1 MAEKLLRYIPGTDEF
16 ETLDVTDNGTV
27 RGKVSTPTADQ
38 MLKAGYRLVNDGQW
52 ASATA
57 KRTPAAPPPAAEA
70 PLDELEVSAAVPVLA
85 MPSQPSAEY
94 VARAN
99 ALMGREPMP
108 PEAEPAPVDPR
119 VARYRAK
126 SQAEVDELMRL
137 SDPNAGAAE
146 ALAQSTGLGYAPA
159 VPTQRAPSLEFSGF
173 RGDPATPQRAA
184 PGASNPEMERT
195 MEAVRGRVAADGAPA
210 QKPALEPAI
219 PVASAPGGSSA
230 SARIRFSPS
239 GSSRGEK
246 ELEAANAKAMEAIGA
261 RATLEGQQAAAEQ
274 ARLDVELDA
283 TRRRQMEEQ
292 ERLALRQTSVD
303 ESEAGLQK
311 MVADLSN
318 PSGEVDPDRW
328 WNSRDTGQKVAA
340 FASAFLTGFAGRPN
354 VIQQM
359 IEQDIDAQKN
369 NLDRAERNKVRAME
383 GQKGLVALARDRF
396 SDEILAM
403 NAARAAASE
412 YALKVAQ
419 RETAGFK
426 GQDAQVRAQELMAS
440 LAQTL
445 VQNREAFRVR
455 AAQLGLQQAELAL
468 NIQAAQAKM
477 AGAQSGM
484 AAEQGQAVPLATLT
498 PEQKKRA
505 VVLPGSQGRAVLAL
519 SEDAAKALRSQ
530 DEGISELTDAL
541 GGMLKLRREFGGE
554 TLNRNAV
561 STAKALET
569 KALLALKKAESAG
582 ALDAGMVEVSK
593 GIIADTTAWKPGVEA
608 QITSALQTYNQQR
621 DKAWQRYTGQSFGAT
636 PSVTQAGR

>member
-16 ETLDVTDNGTV
+16 ETLDVTPNGTV
-27 RGKVSTPTADQ
+27 RGKVTTPTADK
-38 MLKAGYRLVNDGQW
+38 MLKAGYQLVNDAQW
-52 ASATA
+52 SRATT
-57 KRTPAAPPPAAEA
+57 KRAAPAPAAPPMADVPVSDAVPAIAMPAA
-70 PLDELEVSAAVPVLA
+70 
-85 MPSQPSAEY
+85 PSAEY
-94 VARAN
+94 VAQAN
-99 ALMGREPMP
+99 AFMGREPVP
-108 PEAEPAPVDPR
+108 PEMEPAPVDPR
-119 VARYRAK
+119 VARFRAK
-126 SQAEVDELMRL
+126 QQGEVDELMRL

-146 ALAQSTGLGYAPA
+146 ALVQSTGLGYAPA
-159 VPTQRAPSLEFSGF
+159 VAPQRAPSLEFSGF
-173 RGDPATPQRAA
+173 RGDPANPQRAA
-184 PGASNPEMERT
+184 PGTSNPEMERT

-219 PVASAPGGSSA
+219 PVAQAGTGGSGA

-246 ELEAANAKAMEAIGA
+246 ELDAANAKQMEAIGVRTA
-261 RATLEGQQAAAEQ
+261 FEQQEAAAEQ
-274 ARLDVELDA
+274 AWRDEELKA
-283 TRRRQMEEQ
+283 TRRRQAEDAERQALANKKVDAEEATY
-292 ERLALRQTSVD
+292 RT
-303 ESEAGLQK
+303 

-328 WNSRDTGQKVAA
+328 WNSRDTGQKIAA
-340 FASAFLTGFAGRPN
+340 FASAFLTGFAGRPD

-359 IEQDIDAQKN
+359 IQRDIDAQQF
-369 NLDRAERNKVRAME
+369 NLDRADRNKARALE

-396 SDEILAM
+396 GDAILAS
-403 NAARAAASE
+403 RAAETAAAE
-412 YALKVAQ
+412 YWLKIAQ
-419 RETAGFK
+419 REAAGYK
-426 GQDAQVRAQELMAS
+426 GREAEVKKQELTAAAMQFYAEKK
-440 LAQTL
+440 
-445 VQNREAFRVR
+445 EAFRVR

-468 NIQAAQAKM
+468 NVQAAQAKM

-541 GGMLKLRREFGGE
+541 GGMLKLRREYGPE

-608 QITSALQTYNQQR
+608 QINSALQTYNQQR

-636 PSVTQAGR
+636 PSVVAAGR